1 MILHETASK
10 LSNVFM
16 RYCKDPQAATKEA
29 EPVVQELYDSLG
41 GCDTCFGRGYILIG
55 EAYDYCNCKRG
66 KQLEKFIENRE

>member
-16 RYCKDPQAATKEA
+16 RYCKDPTGAAKEA

-41 GCDTCFGRGYILIG
+41 GCDICFGRGYILVG
-55 EAYDYCNCKRG
+55 DEYDYCKCDRG
-66 KQLEKFIENRE
+66 VQLNRFVEGRE